1 MYSGTRTSLSFYLL
15 AARMK
20 IKVVLTYFFIWL
32 TIFGSSWQDGFN
44 FYKGISSR
52 YKVPLSKRLFYDG
65 FNEWKNTNEKRNRD
79 FIAIL
84 FNWDADMKF
93 HGPNNE
99 NPEDECEKMVNS
111 IPDSIFV

>member
-1 MYSGTRTSLSFYLL
+1 
-15 AARMK
+15 MK

-44 FYKGISSR
+44 FYKALNRTPMNRVERFYRDGISSR